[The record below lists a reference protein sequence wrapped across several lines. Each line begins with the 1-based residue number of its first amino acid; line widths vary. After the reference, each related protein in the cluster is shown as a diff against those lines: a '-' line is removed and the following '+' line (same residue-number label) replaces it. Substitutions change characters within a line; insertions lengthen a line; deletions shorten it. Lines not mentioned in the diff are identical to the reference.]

1 MQTPTSPPTALS
13 RAMETIKKLR
23 QELDERSGRTPIA
36 VVGIGLRLPGG
47 ISDAE
52 GYWRAL
58 RSGADLVGEMPAHR
72 QEPFADQWR
81 TLPRRGGFL
90 DEVLGFDAEFFGIS
104 PREARA
110 MDPQHRLLLEVASE
124 SLHDAAVPT
133 DALAGN
139 RVGLYVGV
147 TGQDYRDWQPF
158 EPDVYWATGNGNC
171 FAAGRI
177 SYALGLNGPSVAVDT
192 ACSSSLVGVHLAANA
207 LRRGECELAL
217 AGGVNLVLSPRSTRL
232 VVQTRSL
239 SPDGLCRAF
248 DARANGFVRGEGC
261 GIVVLKRLDA
271 AVRDGDRIHA
281 VIQGSALNQDGR
293 SSGFTAPNVL
303 SQTALIRSAL
313 EDAGLSPADI
323 GLIEAHGTGTALGD
337 PIEMAGIVEA
347 LCGPESGAAPLYIGS
362 AKTNLGHL
370 EAAAGIAGLVKAI
383 LAIQHREVPPIV
395 HLGTPNPR
403 LDIDGTRVALPTQ
416 VEAWAAAGAGGY
428 AGVSSFGMSGTNAHI
443 VLGPAPAPQANQ
455 DAPSAPVEGFTLTA
469 RSEEAVRELAASHA
483 AVLERLPEGDFA
495 AFAYSATHGRAR
507 QPWRIAVR
515 ASDPAAAAAALLA
528 FAAGQSPDEAALT
541 GPEDR
546 SGADRDAETAPL
558 PRKVLSLPNYPWQRR
573 RMAPDVVPQN
583 TVSDAGVSD
592 SGAAEAAAEAPQPA
606 ADEPV
611 ELYLP
616 RWEFLPAAPA
626 EAADD
631 RLVIAGGDAQTVSLL
646 ADAAATLGR
655 KAAVL
660 AGDKLPGT
668 VEQWRDFAR
677 TLPAVGSIKILLA
690 PAASALPTALPA
702 GDLADDEQPAAL
714 GARLCDSVVSALRG
728 IEEGRSADAIVTVS
742 VVTRGA
748 VEVTGDEPL
757 AATDHGLLHGL
768 APVLGLEF
776 ADSFGR
782 IIDLPAEP
790 RDFDAAALLA
800 ADGGA
805 PIAEDVIAIRAGV
818 PVVMRIAAA
827 EKYAPKLTVRADG
840 AYVVTG
846 GLGGVGGRIAS
857 DLAARGAGA
866 LLLIGRRAESELSE
880 SSAALLEQLRA
891 TGSAVEY
898 RSADADDPAALA
910 RAVELP
916 AGWPEIRGIVHAGG
930 TIAQVPLRESD
941 AESFAAALRGKYS
954 GGLWLH
960 LLSRDWPLDFF
971 IQTSSVSALWGAEGY
986 GAYAAANGGLDALAG
1001 LRAGS
1006 GLPASSIAFGPWDL
1020 VGMTDAGDRAN
1031 LERMG
1036 IKQVGPAAGCA
1047 SLTDTA
1053 PDPGSRLIAC
1063 SVAWDRLRAVM
1074 GTRRVRGLLGASQ
1087 STDTSADASAQQA
1100 DTPAGS
1106 PASGGAAWAEISGLP
1121 GAKRKRA
1128 LLAHVRTVVAG
1139 LLGHEDVS
1147 GIPADTGF
1155 FDLGLDSIVLVD
1167 LVQALSGSLGLELK
1181 IGDVFD
1187 HPTATSLTDH
1197 LLDRLEHGPAKAA
1210 NSSGRTPHPGA
1221 AARPAER
1228 PGSDPRP
1235 VRSAGSASAHRP
1247 APGAAEPIA
1256 IVGMAGR
1263 FPGADSVEG
1272 FWDLLDAG
1280 RDAVGPVPADRW
1292 DGAALHDPDPL
1303 RAGTTTTDQGGFL
1316 TDLDRFDAS
1325 FFGIPAREATALD
1338 PQQRLLL
1345 ESAWHAL
1352 EDAAIDPAS
1361 LKGTRTG
1368 VFVGITN
1375 SDYARLLEGDGL
1387 EGLDAY
1393 FGTGT
1398 ALNVAAGRLAFVLG
1412 LNGPAMAIDTA
1423 CSSSLVALH
1432 QAIRSLRLGETDA
1445 SLVGGVNVL
1454 ADPSCTV
1461 AVSRAHM
1468 LSPEGRCKTFS
1479 AQADGFVRAE
1489 GCGVV
1494 VLKRLVDAERD
1505 GDRVLAVILGS
1516 AVNSDGA
1523 SSGLTVPSGAAQS
1536 AVISA
1541 ALADAAVSGKDIDYL
1556 EAHGTG
1562 TSLGDPIEIDAAW
1575 SVLGSGRDSGT
1586 PLHVGSVKSNIGHSE
1601 SASGMAALF
1610 KTVLALRNQR
1620 IPSTLHA
1627 AELNPHIPWDRL
1639 GVNVAREAVEWPA
1652 GGRPRLA
1659 SISGFGFSGTNAHLV
1674 LREAAPVDQ
1683 STDTVAI
1690 EPEPRLQL
1698 VTLSAPDADGLSRV
1712 VEAWAGFAEALPEA
1726 ALPAAARASGTG
1738 RAHLGHRTAVVAANG
1753 ADLAKA
1759 LRAAPGR
1766 PEPAGGAPR
1775 VAYLFSGQ
1783 GSQYFGMGREL
1794 FETEPVFADTIR
1806 ACDEELAPLLGAS
1819 IAELMYYSDDT
1830 AAIDETRITQPA
1842 LVCTQL
1848 ALAALWDSWGL
1859 QPEALIGHSVGE
1871 ITAAIYAG
1879 VISRRDG
1886 LRLIAERARLMQ
1898 TTEPGG
1904 MLAVQAPEESVREW
1918 IEGTD
1923 LDIAAVNGPTSL
1935 VLAGLRES
1943 LDAFAEQM
1951 KERGVPAR
1959 KLAVLRA
1966 FHSRLMDPVLE
1977 PLSKVLEGVEF
1988 CAPNIPIVSNLTGR
2002 LAEDDQYGPAYWA
2015 DHVRNAVRFHDGMA
2029 SLIEHGVDLL
2039 LEIGPDRTLINM
2051 ASSAKLAPPAGGIPS
2066 LRRTSPNRATMLA
2079 AAKTLYELGQDLD
2092 WAAVHGPGRSGS
2104 AAAPKYPFA
2113 DTRYWTTAGGA
2124 GGARVARGSAAAGR
2138 GSAASAR
2145 PAEKHWGRELHSP
2158 ALTGRVISAR
2168 RDVDFPAY
2176 LGDHRLYGTVVTPAA
2191 SHLGTMLSAF
2201 AGDGSAFAL
2210 EDMVCPRALVLLDGE
2225 EYQLQILDDADRIG
2239 VHSQVEGGAGEW
2251 TQHVSARR
2259 GAPGNAVVPA
2269 EVPNMAQFMASAERH
2284 IGGEDFYAYFRDL
2297 GYTLGPSFKWIA
2309 DVWISGREAL
2319 VRYAQPVLPDDPD
2332 EYRIYPGMIDSC
2344 FQSIAGFLVD
2354 DDAGEAPSLAIPFS
2368 IRRVDFPQA
2377 PDGRP
2382 ELWGHVVVRN
2392 AADLPHGRLR
2402 VESADLHVFTAA
2414 GQSVMVADDFRVR
2427 HASRAVLQA
2436 SLQTGVANTYA
2447 LRWEPA
2453 GRTAPAEQTTGS
2465 VVLVGE
2471 GATASAF
2478 TAAWRALGWTGRKIT
2493 AKKLGAASVGDS
2505 SAVVDVRPL
2514 SAESGDAVAAQ
2525 KAAIDVA
2532 DAVRRVPAA
2541 TPYLVVGSGAV
2552 FGSVDGMLTALE
2564 AEQSGR
2570 RLVRLQLDSQAGQQ
2584 DQAAAAAAALAGE
2597 IGAGL
2602 PESRLAL
2609 ADGEVRVRRMAPADR
2624 PESADTDWD
2633 GSVAITGGCG
2643 ALGLS
2648 LAALLAEQGAGAV
2661 ALMSRRAPEGETLAQ
2676 IEALRGRGVRVEV
2689 VAGDVTS
2696 AEDCA
2701 RLVATAQAAAP
2712 LRGVFH
2718 LAGTT
2723 ADGAFDTLTAESFD
2737 TVFGAKCRGADTLVA
2752 ALRDLPHG
2760 IEGLRALVFF
2770 SSVSATLGSAGQANY
2785 AAANG
2790 YLDGLAEKLRAEDV
2804 PAVSV
2809 SWGPWVP
2816 SSGAGLAATDAVAK
2830 AVGRLGLRPLTD
2842 ETAAPALDLAV
2853 NGGPARLVA
2862 VDMDVAAYCQAV
2874 GAHPRAAL
2882 VAGLLP
2888 ASGGSQGTAE
2898 QGSGSARPLGW
2909 LRAQLDG
2916 ADPQETLRE
2925 AIRAVVAEALG
2936 ESVEVDDHAG
2946 FSELGLDSIMVIDL
2960 RARLSRALDYDLPA
2974 TVAIDHPTVAAL
2986 ARHIAETL
2994 EVAQRPAAP
3003 ATPTEDRAPAATPVP
3018 EPARQSDDDPSD
3030 LSLEELLMTVQ
3041 HDLSTGV

>member
-1 MQTPTSPPTALS
+1 MQTPASPPTALS

-23 QELDERSGRTPIA
+23 QELDERSGRTPVA

-47 ISDAE
+47 ISDAGE
-52 GYWRAL
+52 YWRAL

-124 SLHDAAVPT
+124 SLHDAAVAT
-133 DALAGN
+133 DALAGS
-139 RVGLYVGV
+139 RVGLYVGI
-147 TGQDYRDWQPF
+147 TGQDYRDWQPQ

-232 VVQTRSL
+232 VAQTRSL

-313 EDAGLSPADI
+313 DDAGLAPADI
-323 GLIEAHGTGTALGD
+323 GLLEAHGTGTALGD

-347 LCGPESGAAPLYIGS
+347 LCGAEPGGAPLYIGS

-370 EAAAGIAGLVKAI
+370 ESAAGIAGLIKAI
-383 LAIQHREVPPIV
+383 LAIQHREIPPIV
-395 HLGTPNPR
+395 HLSTPNPR
-403 LDIDGTRVALPTQ
+403 LEIDGTRVALPMR
-416 VEAWAAAGAGGY
+416 VETWDTAAGGGY

-443 VLGPAPAPQANQ
+443 VLGPAPAAATTQ
-455 DAPSAPVEGFTLTA
+455 DAPAAPVEGFTLTA
-469 RSEEAVRELAASHA
+469 RTAEAVRELAASYA
-483 AVLERLPEGDFA
+483 DALERLPEGDFA
-495 AFAYSATHGRAR
+495 AFAYSATRGRAQ

-515 ASDPAAAAAALLA
+515 ASDPAAAAAALRA
-528 FAAGQSPDEAALT
+528 VAAGQSPAEATLT

-546 SGADRDAETAPL
+546 NGTLVGIGAAQL
-558 PRKVLSLPNYPWQRR
+558 PRRVVSLPNYPWQRHR
-573 RMAPDVVPQN
+573 LAPDVVPQSSAV
-583 TVSDAGVSD
+583 TADAPANDTTQPGT
-592 SGAAEAAAEAPQPA
+592 PQPA

-616 RWEFLPAAPA
+616 RWEFLAAEPA
-626 EAADD
+626 EASDD
-631 RLVIAGGDAQTVSLL
+631 RLVIAGGDPLTVRLL
-646 ADAAATLGR
+646 SDAAAALGR
-655 KAAVL
+655 AATVL
-660 AGDKLPGT
+660 TADELPGSA
-668 VEQWRDFAR
+668 EQWTEFAR
-677 TLPAVGSIKILLA
+677 TLPAVGSVKILLA
-690 PAASALPTALPA
+690 PAATALPA
-702 GDLADDEQPAAL
+702 ELPSGPLAEDQQPAVA
-714 GARLCDSVVSALRG
+714 GARLCASVVDALRG
-728 IEEGRSADAIVTVS
+728 IEKGLSADAFATVS

-757 AATDHGLLHGL
+757 SATDHGLLHGL

-790 RDFDAAALLA
+790 QDFDAQALLA
-800 ADGGA
+800 ADGA
-805 PIAEDVIAIRAGV
+805 PSAEDVVVIRAGV
-818 PVVMRIAAA
+818 ALAMRLAPA
-827 EKYAPKLTVRADG
+827 ENYAPSLTVRADG

-846 GLGGVGGRIAS
+846 GLGGVGGRIAI

-866 LLLIGRRAESELSE
+866 LLLIGRRAESALSE
-880 SSAALLEQLRA
+880 SAAALLGRLRE
-891 TGSAVEY
+891 TGTAVEY
-898 RSADADDPAALA
+898 RSADCDDPAALA
-910 RAVELP
+910 RAVEPP

-930 TIAQVPLRESD
+930 TIERVPLRESGPD
-941 AESFAAALRGKYS
+941 SFIAALRGKYS
-954 GGLWLH
+954 GALWLH

-971 IQTSSVSALWGAEGY
+971 IQTSSVSALWGADGY
-986 GAYAAANGGLDALAG
+986 GAYAAANGGLDALTG
-1001 LRAGS
+1001 LRRSS
-1006 GLPASSIAFGPWDL
+1006 GLPAASIAFGPWDL
-1020 VGMTDAGDRAN
+1020 VGMTDAADRAN

-1047 SLTDTA
+1047 TLTDAA
-1053 PDPGSRLIAC
+1053 PAPGSRLIAC
-1063 SVAWDRLRAVM
+1063 TVEWSRLREVM
-1074 GTRRVRGLLGASQ
+1074 GTRRERALLGSG
-1087 STDTSADASAQQA
+1087 TDAVSAAASAPETA
-1100 DTPAGS
+1100 GPAGS
-1106 PASGGAAWAEISGLP
+1106 PAAGAAWAEIRTLTA
-1121 GAKRKRA
+1121 AKRKRA
-1128 LLAHVRTVVAG
+1128 LLAHIRSVVAR

-1147 GIPADTGF
+1147 GVPADTGF

-1167 LVQALSGSLGLELK
+1167 LVQELSGSLGLALK

-1187 HPTATSLTDH
+1187 HPTAATLSAH
-1197 LLDRLEHGPAKAA
+1197 LLDRLADGPAAPGPVKAA
-1210 NSSGRTPHPGA
+1210 NGSGRAPHPG

-1228 PGSDPRP
+1228 PGGESRPARSTASDPQ
-1235 VRSAGSASAHRP
+1235 VGAG
-1247 APGAAEPIA
+1247 GAGTAEPIA

-1272 FWDLLDAG
+1272 LWDLLDAG

-1303 RAGTTTTDQGGFL
+1303 RPGTTTTDQGGFL
-1316 TDLDRFDAS
+1316 SSLDRFDAA
-1325 FFGIPAREATALD
+1325 FFGIPAREAAALD

-1387 EGLDAY
+1387 TGLDAY

-1398 ALNVAAGRLAFVLG
+1398 SLNAAAGRLAFVLG

-1468 LSPEGRCKTFS
+1468 LSPDGRCKTFS
-1479 AQADGFVRAE
+1479 AEADGFVRAE

-1494 VLKRLVDAERD
+1494 VLKRLSDAERD
-1505 GDRVLAVILGS
+1505 EDRVLAVILGS

-1536 AVISA
+1536 AVIRA
-1541 ALADAAVSGKDIDYL
+1541 ALADAAVAGRDIDYL

-1562 TSLGDPIEIDAAW
+1562 TSLGDPIEVDAAW
-1575 SVLGSGRDSGT
+1575 SVLGARRDPGT
-1586 PLHVGSVKSNIGHSE
+1586 PLHVGSVKSNIGHCE

-1620 IPSTLHA
+1620 IPATLHA

-1639 GVNVAREAVEWPA
+1639 NVNVARAAVPWPA
-1652 GGRPRLA
+1652 GPRPRLA
-1659 SISGFGFSGTNAHLV
+1659 SVSGFGFSGTNAHVILG
-1674 LREAAPVDQ
+1674 EAAPADQ
-1683 STDTVAI
+1683 GTDTGPI
-1690 EPEPRLQL
+1690 EPGPRPQL
-1698 VTLSAPDADGLSRV
+1698 VTLSAPDEDGLRRLS
-1712 VEAWAGFAEALPEA
+1712 ETWAQFAEALPEA
-1726 ALPAAARASGTG
+1726 DLPAVARMSGTG
-1738 RAHLGHRTAVVAANG
+1738 RAHLGHRTAVVAAEG
-1753 ADLAKA
+1753 AELAKA
-1759 LRAAPGR
+1759 LRAAPAR
-1766 PEPAGGAPR
+1766 PNPATGAPR

-1806 ACDEELAPLLGAS
+1806 ACDKELKPLLGAS
-1819 IAELMYYSDDT
+1819 IAELMYYHDDP

-1871 ITAAIYAG
+1871 ISAAIYAG

-1904 MLAVQAPEESVREW
+1904 MLAVQAPEESVRGW
-1918 IEGTD
+1918 LADTG

-1935 VLAGLRES
+1935 VVAGRHEA
-1943 LDAFAEQM
+1943 LDAFADQM
-1951 KERGVPAR
+1951 AGRGVPAR
-1959 KLAVLRA
+1959 RLVVLRA
-1966 FHSRLMDPVLE
+1966 FHSRLMDPVLD
-1977 PLSKVLEGVEF
+1977 PLSRVLDGVQF
-1988 CAPNIPIVSNLTGR
+1988 CPPNIPLVSNLTGR
-2002 LAEDDQYGPAYWA
+2002 LAEDDQYDAAYWS

-2051 ASSAKLAPPAGGIPS
+2051 ASAAKLAPPAGGIPS
-2066 LRRTSPNRATMLA
+2066 LRRTSPNRTTMLA

-2092 WAAVHGPGRSGS
+2092 WAAVHGPRRSG
-2104 AAAPKYPFA
+2104 APAAPKYPFA
-2113 DTRYWTTAGGA
+2113 DTRYWTTAGS
-2124 GGARVARGSAAAGR
+2124 GGTGRAARGLAAAGR
-2138 GSAASAR
+2138 SASGSAR
-2145 PAEKHWGRELHSP
+2145 PAEKHWGRELSSP
-2158 ALTGRVISAR
+2158 ALTGRVISSR
-2168 RDVDFPAY
+2168 RAADFPAY

-2191 SHLGTMLSAF
+2191 SHLGTMLSAL

-2225 EYQLQILDDADRIG
+2225 EYQLQILDDADRIS
-2239 VHSQVEGGAGEW
+2239 VHSQADGGTGPWRE
-2251 TQHVSARR
+2251 HVSARR
-2259 GAPGNAVVPA
+2259 GAPAGAA
-2269 EVPNMAQFMASAERH
+2269 EAAALPDMAQFMASADRH
-2284 IGGEDFYAYFRDL
+2284 IGGEEFYAYFRDL
-2297 GYTLGPSFKWIA
+2297 GYTLGPSFRWIA
-2309 DVWISGREAL
+2309 DIWISGREAL
-2319 VRYAQPVLPDDPD
+2319 VRYAQPELPDDPA

-2354 DDAGEAPSLAIPFS
+2354 AAADEAPSLAIPFS
-2368 IRRVDFPQA
+2368 VRRLDFPAA

-2382 ELWGHVVVRN
+2382 ELWGHVVVRS
-2392 AADLPHGRLR
+2392 ASDLPKGLLR

-2414 GQSVMVADDFRVR
+2414 GRSVMVADDFRVR
-2427 HASRAVLQA
+2427 HASRAVLQT
-2436 SLQTGVANTYA
+2436 SLQTGVAHTYA

-2453 GRTAPAEQTTGS
+2453 DRAAAADPTAGS

-2471 GATASAF
+2471 GVTASAYG
-2478 TAAWRALGWTGRKIT
+2478 AAWRSLGWSVSRK
-2493 AKKLGAASVGDS
+2493 KPKELGAASVGDS
-2505 SAVVDVRPL
+2505 TAVVDLRL
-2514 SAESGDAVAAQ
+2514 LDAASGDAATAR
-2525 KAAIDVA
+2525 KAATDVA
-2532 DAVRRVPAA
+2532 DTVRRIPTG
-2541 TPYLVVGSGAV
+2541 TPYLVVGSGTV
-2552 FGSVDGMLTALE
+2552 FAAVDGMLAAVE
-2564 AEQSGR
+2564 AERPGL
-2570 RLVRLQLDSQAGQQ
+2570 RLVRLKLDP
-2584 DQAAAAAAALAGE
+2584 QAADRDQVASATAALAAE
-2597 IGAGL
+2597 LGAGL

-2609 ADGEVRVRRMAPADR
+2609 ADGTVQVRRMVPADR
-2624 PESADTDWD
+2624 AASAHTGWD
-2633 GSVAITGGCG
+2633 GSIAITGGCG

-2648 LAALLAEQGAGAV
+2648 LAALLADQGADAI
-2661 ALMSRRAPEGETLAQ
+2661 ALMSRRAPGPDALAR
-2676 IEALRGRGVRVEV
+2676 IDALRGRGVRVEV

-2696 AEDCA
+2696 AEDCSK
-2701 RLVATAQAAAP
+2701 LVRAAQAMAP

-2723 ADGAFDTLTAESFD
+2723 ADGAFDKLTAESFD
-2737 TVFGAKCRGADTLVA
+2737 TVFGAKCQGADTLVA
-2752 ALRDLPHG
+2752 AVRQLP
-2760 IEGLRALVFF
+2760 LRALVLF
-2770 SSVSATLGSAGQANY
+2770 SSVSATLGSPGQANY
-2785 AAANG
+2785 TAANG
-2790 YLDGLAEKLRAEDV
+2790 YLDGLAERLRAEGV
-2804 PAVSV
+2804 PAVAV

-2816 SSGAGLAATDAVAK
+2816 RSGAGLAGTEAVAK
-2830 AVGRLGLRPLTD
+2830 AAGRLGLRPLTD
-2842 ETAAPALDLAV
+2842 DLAGPALDLAV
-2853 NGGPARLVA
+2853 CGGPARLVA
-2862 VDMDVAAYCQAV
+2862 ADIDVADYCAAV
-2874 GAHPRAAL
+2874 GPHPRAAL
-2882 VAGLLP
+2882 VAGLIPP
-2888 ASGGSQGTAE
+2888 AEAVRADGE
-2898 QGSGSARPLGW
+2898 SAKPLGW

-2916 ADPQETLRE
+2916 PDPESTLRE

-2936 ESVEVDDHAG
+2936 ESAEVDDHAG
-2946 FSELGLDSIMVIDL
+2946 FSDLGLDSIMVIDL
-2960 RARLSRALDYDLPA
+2960 RARLSHALDDDLPA
-2974 TVAIDHPTVAAL
+2974 TVAIDHPSVAAL
-2986 ARHIAETL
+2986 ARHIAGGLAPGRGPED
-2994 EVAQRPAAP
+2994 AAAP
-3003 ATPTEDRAPAATPVP
+3003 AAPTEDRAPAATHVP
-3018 EPARQSDDDPSD
+3018 EPAQESDDPSG
-3030 LSLEELLMTVQ
+3030 LSLEELLRTVQ